1 MSQDDSQKTRI
12 VLLFG
17 MFKFL
22 RLPFYLRNVLN
33 IFQMMMDQIL
43 GDLPFC
49 FVYVYDILIFSPDL
63 DTHVHHLPKFWSCS
77 TFMVSPWATPSV
89 YLPVLNSSSQDIISQ
104 VLAVSAIS
112 SFTPL
117 SDKPALQ
124 RFLGMLNFY
133 RKFIKNAALILAP
146 LTNAL
151 KGPGKRL
158 DWTPPLDA
166 AFHHA

>member
-63 DTHVHHLPKFWSCS
+63 DTHVHQLCKVFEMLCLYSLTIGLPKC
-77 TFMVSPWATPSV
+77 
-89 YLPVLNSSSQDIISQ
+89 
-104 VLAVSAIS
+104 VLAIPRTS
-112 SFTPL
+112 
-117 SDKPALQ
+117 
-124 RFLGMLNFY
+124 
-133 RKFIKNAALILAP
+133 
-146 LTNAL
+146 AL
-151 KGPGKRL
+151 KFWLFPIGKAHLRY
-158 DWTPPLDA
+158 
-166 AFHHA
+166 